1 MAHWRQPR
9 RGCRGH
15 IPQCFGWGDVNGNT
29 PRQYYYVLSDIADQY
44 WLPSVRSA
52 SSRFHSAVRR
62 HRFASVRQAGGQS
75 PFGGSSPQPR
85 TRVDATALAP
95 LTEILR
101 TFLVK
106 DCPRADFPA
115 LPRAQFS
122 GRCCCCCCCTWQISA
137 CQLVSDASIPW
148 DAQ

>member
-44 WLPSVRSA
+44 WLPSDSLQ
-52 SSRFHSAVRR
+52 SGRR
-62 HRFASVRQAGGQS
+62 TVAIRWFV
-75 PFGGSSPQPR
+75 PQPR

-106 DCPRADFPA
+106 DCPRADLPA
-115 LPRAQFS
+115 LPRAQFY
-122 GRCCCCCCCTWQISA
+122 GCCCRCRCCCCTWQISA